1 MDRPCDVCGKSFVA
15 QRSTAMYCGEVCK
28 KRAQRAKAK
37 AEGALAQAAA
47 SAKVL
52 TMPASRTSRRSTSRS
67 RRTLCVEDRAAA
79 ELGDL
84 ADTAL
89 GQQALLIAR
98 RLDERVDTS
107 GSAVATLSR
116 QLSAL
121 LAEAASIQ
129 AASEPV
135 SEDDGD
141 PIAFLVR
148 RAAERGAA
156 GA

>member
-1 MDRPCDVCGKSFVA
+1 MDRPCDVCGEPFVA
-15 QRSTAMYCGEVCK
+15 QRSTAKYCGEVCK

-37 AEGALAQAAA
+37 AEGVSAQAAA

-52 TMPASRTSRRSTSRS
+52 AISERTARRPAKGG
-67 RRTLCVEDRAAA
+67 RRTLCVEDRVAV
-79 ELGDL
+79 ELGEL

-135 SEDDGD
+135 SDDDGD

-148 RAAERGAA
+148 RAAERGASA
-156 GA
+156 